1 MCFLIELFFSCQLLH
16 EAALYILQK
25 KVKFFSFKTLLVLAF
40 LGEVQSKFHFHSLIG
55 REHCAQRASAALHAH
70 LHIGLCI

>member
-1 MCFLIELFFSCQLLH
+1 MCFLIELFFSCRLLH

-40 LGEVQSKFHFHSLIG
+40 LGEVQIQITFSFLDW
-55 REHCAQRASAALHAH
+55 EHCAQRASAALHAH
-70 LHIGLCI
+70 LHIGL